1 MIILRKIQT
10 IAPSTA
16 ECVGIAEELLGTIDS
31 NNQIFNTQNDYESGT
46 VSVLYNG
53 QALHAPDDFTEDGGT
68 QITFIYIAPR
78 PDDVLRVSYKY
89 ASCSGT
95 LSSAEKGK
103 QNIANGVDQQFIS
116 FSSVFSS
123 TNYVL
128 TTNLT
133 NIVDSTPSVFP
144 YIVGSKSTNGFTVY
158 FQGEIDSSNYVLE
171 WIAMEL

>member
-10 IAPSTA
+10 IAPSTT
-16 ECVGIAEELLGTIDS
+16 ECVGIAEELIGTIDN
-31 NNQIFNTQNDYESGT
+31 NNQIFNTQNEYESGT

-53 QALHAPDDFTEDGGT
+53 QALHAPGDFTEDGGT
-68 QITFIYIAPR
+68 QITFIYITPR
-78 PDDVLRVSYKY
+78 LDDVLRVSYKY
-89 ASCSGT
+89 LSCSGT
-95 LSSAEKGK
+95 LFSAEKGK
-103 QNIANGVDQQFIS
+103 QTISNGVDQQFIT
-116 FSSVFSS
+116 FSNTFSS

-133 NIVDSTPSVFP
+133 NTVDSIPSVYP
-144 YIVGSKSTNGFTVY
+144 YIVGSKATNGFTVY